1 MIGCE
6 YMEYFME
13 SDFDYFIE
21 GDWDDDLFDIFME
34 ATDGSDSYE
43 IRDQIYPHVEETLN
57 EPRKDQEFRKIV
69 ERYLD
74 RNSTI
79 LHEPGPINQLLF
91 LNTDKNDILNL
102 VGLREVDVKN
112 AVKVATSK
120 INNRSPFRLATQN
133 PILVVLYFILRYYT
147 IKNDTKGVNITLAIY
162 ACAAYPSIFSKYYKY
177 GANRGVMLYTID
189 NLTNK
194 FTFKLA
200 GHTFGAL
207 MESINSSYKF
217 LKPFFTDGSDKEC
230 IRWLQRVRN
239 DQNSMMKKL
248 RNEYEKNYRQGLSVY
263 TTVDNFDDTNFVD
276 TVSNNTAVVDEYA
289 NKVVLSMITSNLNL
303 QLVETAAKWA
313 QISVVDCRFYLTKII
328 TKENESSLNKFIES
342 VLFIYLYDEKH
353 KPEEIH
359 SKTFLSFGIELFRRT
374 NSNDPNV
381 QNIKSS
387 LDKWAQESGIYDRFK
402 REASKINYKKSI
414 FWYIVLSIQKFA

>member
-1 MIGCE
+1 
-6 YMEYFME
+6 
-13 SDFDYFIE
+13 
-21 GDWDDDLFDIFME
+21 
-34 ATDGSDSYE
+34 
-43 IRDQIYPHVEETLN
+43 
-57 EPRKDQEFRKIV
+57 
-69 ERYLD
+69 
-74 RNSTI
+74 
-79 LHEPGPINQLLF
+79 
-91 LNTDKNDILNL
+91 
-102 VGLREVDVKN
+102 
-112 AVKVATSK
+112 
-120 INNRSPFRLATQN
+120 
-133 PILVVLYFILRYYT
+133 
-147 IKNDTKGVNITLAIY
+147 
-162 ACAAYPSIFSKYYKY
+162 
-177 GANRGVMLYTID
+177 
-189 NLTNK
+189 
-194 FTFKLA
+194 
-200 GHTFGAL
+200 
-207 MESINSSYKF
+207 MESINSSYRF
-217 LKPFFTDGSDKEC
+217 LKPFFVDGSDKEC